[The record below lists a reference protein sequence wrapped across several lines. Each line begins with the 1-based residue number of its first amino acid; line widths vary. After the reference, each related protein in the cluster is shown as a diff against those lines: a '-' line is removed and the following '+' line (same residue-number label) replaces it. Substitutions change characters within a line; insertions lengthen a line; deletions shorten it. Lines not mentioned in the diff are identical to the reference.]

1 MEIAMSEDS
10 FVAAII
16 GNNGS
21 GKSNILEALTQIF
34 SAVYNEKSVS
44 FRYRICYSI
53 YNDNFEISNTAVK
66 KQSRFMKS
74 VIKLDRNFH
83 IYVHGNNQYIRKGY
97 DEETGMNYY
106 QLLFNEEQ

>member
-1 MEIAMSEDS
+1 M
-10 FVAAII
+10 
-16 GNNGS
+16 
-21 GKSNILEALTQIF
+21 L
-34 SAVYNEKSVS
+34 
-44 FRYRICYSI
+44 FRSDYQQQRDIRIE
-53 YNDNFEISNTAVK
+53 DNFEISNTAVK

-106 QLLFNEEQ
+106 QLFFNAEQ